1 MIITV
6 IGSGQM
12 GSALSWPLRDNGH
25 TVRLVGTPLDREI
38 IDRLRQDR
46 WHLNLKR
53 FLPEGCEFYQF
64 GEMEKALAGC
74 DFVIG
79 GVSSFGVDWFLENVL
94 PALPETLP
102 VLSVTKG
109 LVDLE
114 DGEMITYPEYY
125 RRGLKG
131 KKLSLNA
138 IGGPCTAYELA
149 DRDPST
155 VEFCGEDL
163 SLREKF
169 RQAMRTDYYHIS
181 ITNDVTGLETAVALK
196 NAFALGVALAVGLSE
211 KREGREGVMHYNSQ
225 AALFGQGV
233 KEMRRIF
240 TLTGVSEENIIFG
253 AGDLYVTV
261 YGGRTRKIG
270 TLLGR
275 GMSFADAKAA
285 LNGVTLESLVITT
298 RMARAIR
305 KKIARGEA
313 SEKDYPLLLQIDD
326 IINHGAPVDIP
337 WQAFEE
343 TRKV

>member
-12 GSALSWPLRDNGH
+12 GSALSRPARDNGH

-64 GEMEKALAGC
+64 EEMEKALAGC

-94 PALPETLP
+94 PRLPETLP

-114 DGEMITYPEYY
+114 DGSMITYPEYY

-149 DRDPST
+149 DRDPSM

-163 SLREKF
+163 SLLEKF
-169 RQAMRTDYYHIS
+169 RRAMRTDYYHIS

-211 KREGREGVMHYNSQ
+211 KREGREGVLHYNSQ

-240 TLTGVSEENIIFG
+240 RLTGVSEENIIFG

-275 GMSFADAKAA
+275 GMSFAEAKAA
-285 LNGVTLESLVITT
+285 LNGVTLESLVIST

-305 KKIARGEA
+305 RKIARGEA
-313 SEKDYPLLLQIDD
+313 SEKDYPLLLHIDD
-326 IINHGAPVDIP
+326 IINHDAPVDIP

-343 TRKV
+343 TRIV